1 MCGLDA
7 RALFPLGS
15 AAKSAPLAAM
25 VRRLGPVVVHGS
37 CKVYTGGPEEA
48 VAVVKGL
55 AVGQCSSCKAS
66 ELPDL
71 GSVASALAAVAADM
85 VAALGGP
92 TLSKGLAAH
101 RALGRRAPPALERA
115 MRALD
120 AAAAF
125 LRHPGTAESTVA
137 SVDIEDVQT

>member
-85 VAALGGP
+85 VAALGG
-92 TLSKGLAAH
+92 AH
-101 RALGRRAPPALERA
+101 AQQRTRCPPGFGKA
-115 MRALD
+115 
-120 AAAAF
+120 
-125 LRHPGTAESTVA
+125 GSA
-137 SVDIEDVQT
+137 SVGASHAGS